1 MIRTML
7 RGDHVAR
14 HTQAVDGAL
23 FPAGGRQ
30 RLRLLHP
37 QFSDDDLSLV
47 EAATRQWS
55 RLVARCP
62 IDKLSMPSVIV
73 DRHWREFV
81 LHTEPEPKPATTS
94 RAASATVLLSTLGL
108 AQRDEGCRPTCL
120 PLLFRVDE
128 ELRVHGGNRYL
139 IDCGG
144 RGECFEARGMTC
156 LRHLAGLGKRPAPRG
171 IRGDPPGNE
180 SRYGYIGGATG
191 F

>member
-7 RGDHVAR
+7 RGDNVAR
-14 HTQAVDGAL
+14 RTQAVDGAL

-47 EAATRQWS
+47 EAAARQWS
-55 RLVARCP
+55 RLVAHCP
-62 IDKLSMPSVIV
+62 MDRLSMPSVIV

-81 LHTEPEPKPATTS
+81 PHTEPEP
-94 RAASATVLLSTLGL
+94 SATVLLSTLSL
-108 AQRDEGCRPTCL
+108 AQLDEGCRPTCL

-128 ELRVHGGNRYL
+128 ELRVPGGNRYL

-156 LRHLAGLGKRPAPRG
+156 LRHLAGLGRRPAPRG